1 MPERDFEAIYAAY
14 SQMVYW
20 TAYSVSKNH
29 HTALDAVQN
38 VFLRVLKHLSK
49 LQSMTDG
56 QLKGW
61 LYRVT
66 VNQDLD
72 RIRKE
77 KREVLSADPAPNVSV
92 PESDLPEAAAMSR
105 EQRETVRNSIEALP
119 EHYRQPVMLY
129 YFAELSYSEI
139 SELLGV
145 SEGTLKSRMSR
156 ARDILAHSLLKAGDK
171 NG

>member
-1 MPERDFEAIYAAY
+1 
-14 SQMVYW
+14 MVYW

-29 HTALDAVQN
+29 HTAMDTVQN
-38 VFLRVLKHLSK
+38 VFLRVLKHLAK
-49 LQSMTDG
+49 LEEMTDA

-66 VNQDLD
+66 VNSGVD

-77 KREVLSADPAPNVSV
+77 KREVLSCDPDSGAAVSAD
-92 PESDLPEAAAMSR
+92 ELPEAAALSR
-105 EQRETVRNSIEALP
+105 EQREAVKAGVDSLP
-119 EHYRQPVMLY
+119 EHYRQPILMY
-129 YFAELSYSEI
+129 YFAEMSYTEI

-156 ARDILAHSLLKAGDK
+156 ARNILARSLAKAGDN

>member
-1 MPERDFEAIYAAY
+1 
-14 SQMVYW
+14 MVYW

-29 HTALDAVQN
+29 HTAMDTVQN
-38 VFLRVLKHLSK
+38 VFLRVLKHLQK
-49 LQSMTDG
+49 LEEMTDA

-66 VNQDLD
+66 VNSGVD

-77 KREVLSADPAPNVSV
+77 KKEVLTEDPASSISVSDD
-92 PESDLPEAAAMSR
+92 ELPEAAMLSR
-105 EQRETVRNSIEALP
+105 EQRDAVKAGIEALP
-119 EHYRQPVMLY
+119 EHYRQPILLY
-129 YFAELSYSEI
+129 YFAELSYAEI

-156 ARDILAHSLLKAGDK
+156 ARNILARSLAKAGDK

>member
-1 MPERDFEAIYAAY
+1 MD
-14 SQMVYW
+14 
-20 TAYSVSKNH
+20 T
-29 HTALDAVQN
+29 VQN
-38 VFLRVLKHLSK
+38 VFLRVLKHLAK
-49 LQSMTDG
+49 LEEMTDA

-66 VNQDLD
+66 VNSGVD

-77 KREVLSADPAPNVSV
+77 KREVLSCDPDSGAAVSAD
-92 PESDLPEAAAMSR
+92 ELPEAAALSR
-105 EQRETVRNSIEALP
+105 EQREAVKAGVDSLP
-119 EHYRQPVMLY
+119 EHYRQPILMY
-129 YFAELSYSEI
+129 YFAEMSYTEI

-156 ARDILAHSLLKAGDK
+156 ARNILARSLAKAGDN